1 MQTRD
6 MLAGA
11 ALAVAIAALAASHAA
26 TLIGDSV
33 HVSYLFPDVTT
44 VSQGRGVQAVGASM
58 PVSNPPGLA
67 SVPEPA
73 AWSMML
79 IGLGGLGTAMRAR
92 RRGTAARA

>member
-6 MLAGA
+6 IFTGA
-11 ALAVAIAALAASHAA
+11 ALAVAIGAPAGHAA
-26 TLIGDSV
+26 TLIGDSI
-33 HVSYLFPDVTT
+33 HLFPNSTT
-44 VSQGRGVQAVGASM
+44 VSQDLGGRGVGASTT
-58 PVSNPPGLA
+58 VSNTTGIA

-79 IGLGGLGTAMRAR
+79 IGLGGLGTALRAR